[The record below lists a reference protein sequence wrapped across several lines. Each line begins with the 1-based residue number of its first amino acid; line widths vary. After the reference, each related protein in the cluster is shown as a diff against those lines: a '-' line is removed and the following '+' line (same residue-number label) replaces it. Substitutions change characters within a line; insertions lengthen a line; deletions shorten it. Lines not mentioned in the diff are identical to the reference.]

1 MCALN
6 GARETIMFQHHVAV
20 SLFVNVLRAR
30 QNSYLSASDHHGLF
44 GVYFTEGHVGN
55 QMGWVM
61 VSDNTSGPSYWNKR
75 LKDRMDVHC
84 LFSNDRYGPIPRVG
98 DTVDLD
104 RDWQAL
110 QVSAVYP
117 VRALTIKAAADK
129 AWDLFLSGSGN
140 CSEWYD
146 ASHDRSWS
154 KFFGQTSYS

>member
-1 MCALN
+1 MY
-6 GARETIMFQHHVAV
+6 QHHVAI

-30 QNSYLSASDHHGLF
+30 QNSYLSASDNHGLF

-61 VSDNTSGPSYWNKR
+61 VSDNASGASYWNKR

-84 LFSNDRYGPIPRVG
+84 LFSNDRHGPIPRVG
-98 DTVDLD
+98 YTVDPD

-117 VRALTIKAAADK
+117 VRTLTMKAAAQK
-129 AWDLFLSGSGN
+129 RGTFCFLVREIVPNGTMRRTIGVGQIFLSSPVN
-140 CSEWYD
+140 E
-146 ASHDRSWS
+146 
-154 KFFGQTSYS
+154 FF